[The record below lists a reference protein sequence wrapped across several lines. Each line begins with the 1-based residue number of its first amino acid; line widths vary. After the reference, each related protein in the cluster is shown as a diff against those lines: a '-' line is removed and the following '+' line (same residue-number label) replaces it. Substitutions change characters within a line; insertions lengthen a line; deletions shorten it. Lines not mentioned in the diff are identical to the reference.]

1 MRIVLIVA
9 LVSAAGV
16 PAMADAVQ
24 DAFKRADKLIK
35 EHRLLTP
42 QQEKCS
48 KLILRD
54 DTDKRIAKIGV
65 YEVHDATCGGD
76 PDAEHRL
83 FDLEI
88 NMRSGAAKWDN
99 NPDMEMRPVPGRR
112 R

>member
-1 MRIVLIVA
+1 MRIALIVA
-9 LVSAAGV
+9 LLSAASA
-16 PAMADAVQ
+16 PALADAVQ
-24 DAFKRADKLIK
+24 DAFNRADRIIK

-54 DTDKRIAKIGV
+54 DTTKRIAKFGV

-99 NPDMEMRPVPGRR
+99 NTDMEMQPVPRR
-112 R
+112 AN

>member
-9 LVSAAGV
+9 LVSAASV

-24 DAFKRADKLIK
+24 DAFKRADKVIK

-54 DTDKRIAKIGV
+54 ETDKRTAKIGV

-112 R
+112 Q